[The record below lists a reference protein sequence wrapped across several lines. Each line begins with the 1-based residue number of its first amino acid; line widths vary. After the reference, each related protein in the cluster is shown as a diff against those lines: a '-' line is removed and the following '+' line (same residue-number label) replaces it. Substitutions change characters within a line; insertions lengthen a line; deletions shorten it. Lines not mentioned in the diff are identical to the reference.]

1 MTISEM
7 IKRADTIFAEKRGV
21 RSDAADLW
29 ESLSVKK
36 LTREDLGDIADL
48 FIYGCAIFNRNWE
61 CGNHYMTIAKQM
73 SEDVVED
80 PIEFY
85 DMTVRHLNDKL
96 NEKLNN
102 K

>member
-7 IKRADTIFAEKRGV
+7 IRRADMAFPKKTGLRMA
-21 RSDAADLW
+21 AADLW
-29 ESLSVKK
+29 TTLTMKK
-36 LTREDLGDIADL
+36 LTRDDLGDIADL

-61 CGNHYMTIAKQM
+61 RGNHFMSIAKQM
-73 SEDVVED
+73 SEEVVED

-85 DMTVRHLNDKL
+85 DMTVRHLNDML
-96 NEKLNN
+96 NEVIN